1 MSQDFD
7 VIVVGGGPAGEHCAG
22 VLAGGGHHVAIAER
36 ELLGGEC
43 SYWACIPS
51 KTLLRP
57 GEALQGAREVP
68 GAAEAVTGPLDA
80 AAALA
85 YRDFMVSDYHDDGQV
100 TWAEGSGIAVLRGS
114 ARLDGPGRVRLGDR
128 TYTAADVVLATGS
141 DAIVPPIPG
150 LAELEGVWT
159 NREATGMH
167 AVPRRLLALGGG
179 PVGVELAQATARMGG
194 SVAIVE
200 GAERLLAH
208 EPAELGDAI
217 ATVLE
222 GDGVELHVG
231 VRCVAARRDNG
242 DYVVELSDGIELRG
256 ERLLLATGRSPRTAG
271 LGLDTVGI
279 DPGRGGIPV
288 DARMRAADGLWAIGD
303 VTGIW
308 PLTYVG
314 KYQGRVAASN
324 ILGVPREADYT
335 AVPRVIFTDPQAASV
350 GAPDGPLTATIAL
363 ADVPRTATYTRA
375 YADEPGFMTLVS
387 DGERL
392 TGARAIGPDAGE
404 WLQQATLA
412 IRAGVPLDVYDDVI
426 QPFPTFSEA
435 FLLGLQALG
444 AKR

>member
-1 MSQDFD
+1 MSPDFD

-22 VLAGGGHHVAIAER
+22 ALAGGGRRVAIAER

-114 ARLDGPGRVRLGDR
+114 ARLDGPGRVRVGDR

-150 LAELEGVWT
+150 LAELEGVWS

-167 AVPRRLLALGGG
+167 TVPRRLLVLGGG

-231 VRCVAARRDNG
+231 VRCVAARRDSG
-242 DYVVELSDGIELRG
+242 DYVVELSDGSELRG

-288 DARMRAADGLWAIGD
+288 DGRMRAADGLWAIGD

-350 GAPDGPLTATIAL
+350 GAADGPLTATIAL
-363 ADVPRTATYTRA
+363 ADVARTATYTRA

>member
-1 MSQDFD
+1 
-7 VIVVGGGPAGEHCAG
+7 
-22 VLAGGGHHVAIAER
+22 VLAGGGRRVAIAER

-114 ARLDGPGRVRLGDR
+114 ARLDGPGRVRVGDR

-150 LAELEGVWT
+150 LAELEGVWS

-167 AVPRRLLALGGG
+167 AVPRRLLVLGGG

-242 DYVVELSDGIELRG
+242 DYVVELSDGSELRG

-288 DARMRAADGLWAIGD
+288 DGRMRAADGLWAIGD

-350 GAPDGPLTATIAL
+350 GAADGPLTATIAL
-363 ADVPRTATYTRA
+363 ADVARTATYTRA